1 MVASLAQWNSSS
13 DASHDST
20 PPPLPPS
27 SQSASLARFAE
38 GNLSLSRALYT
49 HSKLLV
55 AALNGPAIG
64 LSAALLAHFDLLYAV
79 PSAYL
84 LTPFSTLSLVCEGS
98 SSATFPRRLGHSL
111 AVEAL
116 VLGRKLETDKLLQVG
131 FLNEVL
137 YVGAG
142 ELAGVV
148 VGRVRE
154 GLEGKDREACL
165 VSKRLI
171 KEAMPNEDAT

>member
-1 MVASLAQWNSSS
+1 
-13 DASHDST
+13 
-20 PPPLPPS
+20 
-27 SQSASLARFAE
+27 
-38 GNLSLSRALYT
+38 LYT

-55 AALNGPAIG
+55 GALNGPAIG
-64 LSAALLAHFDLLYAV
+64 LSAALLAHFDLLYAI
-79 PSAYL
+79 PGAYL

-116 VLGRKLETDKLLQVG
+116 VLGKKLEAMRLLQAG
-131 FLNEVL
+131 FLNEIMDVK
-137 YVGAG
+137 AG
-142 ELAGVV
+142 ELVGVV
-148 VGRVRE
+148 VGKLRE

-171 KEAMPNEDAT
+171 KEAMPNEDATQVIRSLNSITPRSLMLID